1 MISFFRRLLR
11 VGVPAEAI
19 GQENEANLR
28 LMMDNSVDVI
38 LRVGPDLL
46 RYVSP
51 SSLQLF
57 GWTPQYCNAL
67 MPIFTCA
74 RADLSRLCMTSRSS
88 AETSG
93 RMPMTVRLRT
103 SRRVSASSLN
113 RSASS
118 SRGSFGLT
126 TRGGVSE

>member
-57 GWTPQYCNAL
+57 GWTILQRLDAHLHLRPCRSLQVVY
-67 MPIFTCA
+67 
-74 RADLSRLCMTSRSS
+74 DL
-88 AETSG
+88 
-93 RMPMTVRLRT
+93 PFVR
-103 SRRVSASSLN
+103 
-113 RSASS
+113 
-118 SRGSFGLT
+118 
-126 TRGGVSE
+126 